1 MKYFLRY
8 AGFAALP
15 LMLLLPLGAQDSKQ
29 DSKKSKKDT
38 GITSGQADQIL
49 DELRQIRQL
58 IEQQTAAMAALAE
71 KNAPA
76 GPTHAKLDLSGFQML
91 GSKDAPLTL
100 VEFTD
105 YQCPYCRQF
114 HMNVF
119 SELKKNYIDTGK
131 VRFYSRDLPLDQIHP
146 NAIRAAEA
154 GRCAA
159 DQGQFWKM
167 RDLMGAN
174 PDKLDLE
181 NLVAEA
187 GTLQMDGK
195 AFRTC
200 VESQKYKQ
208 AVQTDVLEAMKI
220 GAEATPTFVLGKS
233 TAQGVDGQ
241 LIVGSQPYTEFVKQI
256 SKFDSK

>member
-1 MKYFLRY
+1 MKYFRY
-8 AGFAALP
+8 ATFAALP
-15 LMLLLPLGAQDSKQ
+15 LILLLPLGAQ

-38 GITSGQADQIL
+38 GISSDQADQIL

-58 IEQQTAAMAALAE
+58 LQAQAE
-71 KNAPA
+71 KNAPPPPA
-76 GPTHAKLDLSGFQML
+76 RAKLDLAGFQML

-105 YQCPYCRQF
+105 YQCPYCRHF
-114 HMNVF
+114 HVNVF
-119 SELKKNYIDTGK
+119 NELKKNYIDTGK

-146 NAIRAAEA
+146 NANRAAQA

-159 DQGQFWKM
+159 DQGQFWKL

-187 GTLQMDGK
+187 GSLKMDTK

-200 VESQKYKQ
+200 IESQKYKE
-208 AVQTDVLEAMKI
+208 AVQSDVLEAMKI

-233 TAQGVDGQ
+233 TPQGVDGE
-241 LIVGSQPYTEFVKQI
+241 LIVGSQPYTEFVKAI
-256 SKFDSK
+256 SKLDSK

>member
-1 MKYFLRY
+1 MNYFFRH
-8 AGFAALP
+8 ARFAALP
-15 LMLLLPLGAQDSKQ
+15 LVLLLPLAAQDSK

-38 GITSGQADQIL
+38 GISSEQADQIL
-49 DELRQIRQL
+49 DELRQIREL
-58 IEQQTAAMAALAE
+58 LQQQSELLQAQAG
-71 KNAPA
+71 KNGPPAPA
-76 GPTHAKLDLSGFQML
+76 RAKLDLAGFQML
-91 GSKDAPLTL
+91 GSKDAPVTL

-105 YQCPYCRQF
+105 YQCPFCRQF
-114 HMNVF
+114 HTTVF
-119 SELKKNYIDTGK
+119 GELKKNYIDTGK

-146 NAIRAAEA
+146 NAVRAAQA

-187 GTLQMDGK
+187 GTLKIDTK
-195 AFRTC
+195 VFRQC
-200 VESQKYKQ
+200 VESQKYKE
-208 AVQTDVLEAMKI
+208 AVQTDFLEAIKI

-233 TAQGVDGQ
+233 TPQGVDGE
-241 LIVGSQPYTEFVKQI
+241 LIVGSQPYTEFVKLI
-256 SKFDSK
+256 SKLDSK

>member
-1 MKYFLRY
+1 MKSFRY
-8 AGFAALP
+8 ARLAALP
-15 LMLLLPLGAQDSKQ
+15 LLLLLPLGAQDSK
-29 DSKKSKKDT
+29 KKSAKKDSAM
-38 GITSGQADQIL
+38 TSEQADQIL
-49 DELRQIRQL
+49 DELRQMRQIL
-58 IEQQTAAMAALAE
+58 QQQGAILQQLAE
-71 KNAPA
+71 KGGPGAPA
-76 GPTHAKLDLSGFQML
+76 RAKLDLAGFQML
-91 GSKDAPLTL
+91 GSKDAPFTL

-114 HMNVF
+114 HVNVF
-119 SELKKNYIDTGK
+119 GELKKNYIDTGK

-146 NAIRAAEA
+146 NASRAAQA

-181 NLVAEA
+181 NLVTEA
-187 GTLQMDGK
+187 GTLKMDTK
-195 AFRTC
+195 AFRGC
-200 VESQKYKQ
+200 VESQKYKE

-233 TAQGVDGQ
+233 TPQGVDGE
-241 LIVGSQPYTEFVKQI
+241 LIVGSQPLSEFIKAI
-256 SKFDSK
+256 SRLDSK

>member
-1 MKYFLRY
+1 MNFFRY
-8 AGFAALP
+8 ARFAALP
-15 LMLLLPLGAQDSKQ
+15 LILLLPLGAQ

-38 GITSGQADQIL
+38 GITSDQADQIL

-58 IEQQTAAMAALAE
+58 LQQQSALLQAQLE
-71 KNAPA
+71 KNVP
-76 GPTHAKLDLSGFQML
+76 GRAKLDLAGFQML

-105 YQCPYCRQF
+105 YQCPFCRQF
-114 HMNVF
+114 HVNVF
-119 SELKKNYIDTGK
+119 NELKKNYIDTGK
-131 VRFYSRDLPLDQIHP
+131 VRFYSRDLPIDQIHP
-146 NAIRAAEA
+146 NAVRAAQA

-159 DQGQFWKM
+159 DQGQFWQL
-167 RDLMGAN
+167 RDLMGAS

-187 GTLQMDGK
+187 GSLKMDTK

-200 VESQKYKQ
+200 VESQKYKE

-220 GAEATPTFVLGKS
+220 GADATPTFVLGKS
-233 TAQGVDGQ
+233 TPQGVDGE
-241 LIVGSQPYTEFVKQI
+241 LIVGSQPYGQFVKAI
-256 SKFDSK
+256 GKLDSK

>member
-1 MKYFLRY
+1 MTYSLRY
-8 AGFAALP
+8 TRLAALP
-15 LMLLLPLGAQDSKQ
+15 LILLMTLAAQ

-38 GITSGQADQIL
+38 GITSEQAGQIL

-58 IEQQTAAMAALAE
+58 LQAQAE
-71 KNAPA
+71 KNAPPA
-76 GPTHAKLDLSGFQML
+76 PSRAKLDLGGFQML
-91 GSKDAPLTL
+91 GSKDAPVTL

-114 HMNVF
+114 HVNVF
-119 SELKKNYIDTGK
+119 NELKKNYIDTGK
-131 VRFYSRDLPLDQIHP
+131 VRFYSRDLPLEQLHP
-146 NAIRAAEA
+146 NAVRAAQA

-159 DQGQFWKM
+159 DQGQFWKL

-181 NLVAEA
+181 NLVTEA
-187 GTLQMDGK
+187 GTLKMDTK
-195 AFRTC
+195 TFRTC
-200 VESQKYKQ
+200 VESQKYKE

-233 TAQGVDGQ
+233 TPQGVDGE
-241 LIVGSQPYTEFVKQI
+241 LIVGSQPYTEFVKAI
-256 SKFDSK
+256 SKLDSK

>member
-1 MKYFLRY
+1 MNYFFRY
-8 AGFAALP
+8 AKFAALP
-15 LMLLLPLGAQDSKQ
+15 LIFLLPLAAQDSK
-29 DSKKSKKDT
+29 KPKKDT
-38 GITSGQADQIL
+38 GISGEQAEQIL

-58 IEQQTAAMAALAE
+58 LQQQSEMLQAQAA
-71 KNAPA
+71 KNGPPAPA
-76 GPTHAKLDLSGFQML
+76 KAKLDLAGFQML

-105 YQCPYCRQF
+105 YQCPFCRQF
-114 HMNVF
+114 HISVF
-119 SELKKNYIDTGK
+119 NELKKNYIDTGK

-146 NAIRAAEA
+146 NAVRAAQA

-181 NLVAEA
+181 NLVTEA
-187 GTLQMDGK
+187 GSLKMDTK
-195 AFRTC
+195 VFRGC
-200 VESQKYKQ
+200 IESQKYKE

-233 TAQGVDGQ
+233 TPQGVDGE
-241 LIVGSQPYTEFVKQI
+241 LIVGSQPYGEFVKQI
-256 SKFDSK
+256 SKLDSK